1 MDMTGMKA
9 AATSA
14 QAALGDAGGTAERR
28 VTVLG
33 ATGSIGRAT
42 LDLIADAPEGRF
54 SVQALVANGNAE
66 ALAAA
71 ARRVRA
77 RLAVVADAAALPVLR
92 AALAGTGIETAA
104 GAAAVVEAAAM
115 PADWTMAGIVGA
127 AGLAPTLAAVAQ
139 GGMVA
144 IANKE
149 CLVCAGAA
157 LIASARRAG
166 TMLLPV
172 DSEHNAIFQAMDS
185 AGPEGVERIVLT
197 ASGGPFWNWSLT
209 QMGQASAAQAV
220 AHPVWRMGAKI
231 SVDSATMM
239 NKGLEIIEAAHLFDL
254 PDDRIDVL
262 VHRQALVH
270 GLVYYRDGSV
280 VAQLAPPDMHT
291 PIAHALAWPGRMTVA
306 TPRLD
311 LAAAGSLSFEKPDAE
326 RFPALGLARAAL
338 RAGGTAPAV
347 LNAANEVAVRL
358 FLDGRIGFLSIAAM
372 IAAVMT
378 EVGASRADDL
388 EAVLAADAEAR
399 AAAEAHARTYA

>member
-1 MDMTGMKA
+1 MTSIA
-9 AATSA
+9 ADEAAVETSRDVGSAT
-14 QAALGDAGGTAERR
+14 RR

-42 LDLIADAPEGRF
+42 LDLIAAAPDGSF
-54 SVQALVANGNAE
+54 SVEAVVANGNAV
-66 ALAAA
+66 ALAEA

-77 RLAVVADAAALPVLR
+77 RRAVVADEAALPVLR
-92 AALAGTGIETAA
+92 EALAGSGIATAA
-104 GAAAVVEAAAM
+104 GHAAVIEAATI

-139 GGMVA
+139 GGIVA

-157 LIASARRAG
+157 LMASARRAG

-185 AGPEGVERIVLT
+185 AGPEGIERIVLT
-197 ASGGPFWNWSLT
+197 ASGGPFWTWSLAE
-209 QMGQASAAQAV
+209 MGQASAAQAV

-239 NKGLEIIEAAHLFDL
+239 NKGLEIIEAAHLFAL
-254 PDDRIDVL
+254 AEDRIDVL
-262 VHRQALVH
+262 VHRQSMVH
-270 GLVYYRDGSV
+270 GLVYYSDGSV

-291 PIAHALAWPGRMTVA
+291 PIAHTLAWPRRMAVA
-306 TPRLD
+306 VPRLD
-311 LAAAGSLSFEKPDAE
+311 LARAGSLSFEAPDAA

-338 RAGGTAPAV
+338 KAGGTAPAV

-358 FLDGRIGFLSIAAM
+358 FLDGKIGFLSIAAM
-372 IAAVMT
+372 VEAVLARVGTTAA
-378 EVGASRADDL
+378 EDL
-388 EAVLAADAEAR
+388 ETVLAADAEAR
-399 AAAEAHARTYA
+399 AAAEEHARTLA

>member
-1 MDMTGMKA
+1 MMPA
-9 AATSA
+9 APGGAGSA
-14 QAALGDAGGTAERR
+14 QRR

-42 LDLIADAPEGRF
+42 LDLIAAAPEGSF
-54 SVQALVANGNAE
+54 AVQALVANGNAV
-66 ALAAA
+66 ALAEA

-77 RLAVVADAAALPVLR
+77 ARAVVADEAAYAALKE
-92 AALAGTGIETAA
+92 ALAGSGIACAA
-104 GAAAVVEAAAM
+104 GQEAVIEAATL

-139 GGMVA
+139 GGLVA
-144 IANKE
+144 VANKE

-157 LIASARRAG
+157 LMASAREAG

-185 AGPEGVERIVLT
+185 AGPDGVERIVLT
-197 ASGGPFWNWSLT
+197 ASGGPFWGWSLAE
-209 QMGQASAAQAV
+209 MGQASPAQAV

-254 PDDRIDVL
+254 EEHRIGVL

-270 GLVYYRDGSV
+270 GLVYYGDGSV
-280 VAQLAPPDMHT
+280 VAQMAPPDMHT
-291 PIAHALAWPGRMTVA
+291 PIAHTLAWPRRMRVPGA
-306 TPRLD
+306 RLD
-311 LAAAGSLSFEKPDAE
+311 LAAAGQLSFEVPDEA
-326 RFPALGLARAAL
+326 RFPALRLARAAL

-358 FLDGRIGFLSIAAM
+358 FLDGKIGFLSIAAM
-372 IAAVMT
+372 IEAVLDRVEAT
-378 EVGASRADDL
+378 EAEDL
-388 EAVLAADAEAR
+388 GAVLAADEAAR
-399 AAAEAHARTYA
+399 AVAEEQAKTFA

>member
-1 MDMTGMKA
+1 MDMMPA
-9 AATSA
+9 ASGGAGSA
-14 QAALGDAGGTAERR
+14 QRR

-42 LDLIADAPEGRF
+42 LDLIAAAPEGSF
-54 SVQALVANGNAE
+54 AVQALVANGNAF
-66 ALAAA
+66 ALAEA

-77 RLAVVADAAALPVLR
+77 ARAVVADEAAYPALKE
-92 AALAGTGIETAA
+92 ALAGTGITCAA
-104 GAAAVVEAAAM
+104 GQEAVVEAATM
-115 PADWTMAGIVGA
+115 PVDWTMAGIVGA

-139 GGMVA
+139 GGLVA
-144 IANKE
+144 VANKE

-157 LIASARRAG
+157 LMASAREAG

-185 AGPEGVERIVLT
+185 AGPDGVERIVLT
-197 ASGGPFWNWSLT
+197 ASGGPFWGWSLAE
-209 QMGQASAAQAV
+209 MGQASPAQAV

-254 PDDRIDVL
+254 EEHRIGVL

-270 GLVYYRDGSV
+270 GLVYYVDGSV

-291 PIAHALAWPGRMTVA
+291 PIAHTLAWPRRMRVPGA
-306 TPRLD
+306 RLD
-311 LAAAGSLSFEKPDAE
+311 LAAAGQLSFEVPDEA
-326 RFPALGLARAAL
+326 RFPALRLARAAL

-358 FLDGRIGFLSIAAM
+358 FLDGKIGFLSIAAM
-372 IAAVMT
+372 IEAVLDRVEAT
-378 EVGASRADDL
+378 EAEDL
-388 EAVLAADAEAR
+388 GAVLAADEAAR
-399 AAAEAHARTYA
+399 AVAEEQAKTFA